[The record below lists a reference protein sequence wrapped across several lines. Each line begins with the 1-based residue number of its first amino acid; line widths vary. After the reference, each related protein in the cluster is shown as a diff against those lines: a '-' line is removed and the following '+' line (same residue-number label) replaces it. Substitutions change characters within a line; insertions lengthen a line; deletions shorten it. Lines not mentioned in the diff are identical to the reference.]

1 MNDRVTIDRR
11 KLFEQVAAHLQRDIL
26 DGTLKP
32 GDRLPPERDLQN
44 RFGVGRPAVREA
56 LITLQKAGLIEI
68 GNGAPARVSM
78 PTAEGVVAGL
88 MPAVLQMLQSADG
101 QKHFQDVRLFVES
114 GLARRAAQ
122 AATDDDIAK
131 LKLAL
136 EANHKAIG
144 NRRRFIETDV
154 AFHFALAEMTRNPVF
169 IALHDAMSTWLRQQR
184 SVSLGMP
191 RQEEIAYAAHRRI
204 FEAIER
210 RDPNGAEAAMMD
222 HIVQLSASYWS
233 ALEK

>member
-1 MNDRVTIDRR
+1 
-11 KLFEQVAAHLQRDIL
+11 
-26 DGTLKP
+26 
-32 GDRLPPERDLQN
+32 
-44 RFGVGRPAVREA
+44 VREA

-131 LKLAL
+131 LKAAL

-210 RDPNGAEAAMMD
+210 RDPNGAETAMVD

-233 ALEK
+233 ALGK